1 MGVRQLKSGCI
12 LNIILQEM
20 RNISH
25 KKSQD
30 VDSNLSVMVISFK
43 SKIFIEQKLRA
54 VTLCLSL

>member
-20 RNISH
+20 RNIH

-30 VDSNLSVMVISFK
+30 VGLNLSVMVISFK

-54 VTLCLSL
+54 ATLCLSL